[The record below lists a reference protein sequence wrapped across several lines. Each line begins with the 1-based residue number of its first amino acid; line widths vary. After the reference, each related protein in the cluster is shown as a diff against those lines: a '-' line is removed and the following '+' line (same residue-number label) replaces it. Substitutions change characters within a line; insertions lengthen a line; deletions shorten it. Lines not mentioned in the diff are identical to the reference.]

1 MGAVHPSSWS
11 IRPGDAFRWSP
22 VNDEKVVHWVHAVLH
37 SGPITKPEWLIRTAR
52 MFSKNVGPAKSDQGG
67 VPVPGHHG
75 AEDTLGRMI
84 ATCHQDPVPE
94 LPMKL
99 PSLFVYTALTELAVI
114 GPQVAVDAA
123 VALAVS
129 VTVQKVVVPSVK
141 VTVPVGLLGAGS

>member
-1 MGAVHPSSWS
+1 
-11 IRPGDAFRWSP
+11 
-22 VNDEKVVHWVHAVLH
+22 
-37 SGPITKPEWLIRTAR
+37 
-52 MFSKNVGPAKSDQGG
+52 
-67 VPVPGHHG
+67 
-75 AEDTLGRMI
+75 MI

>member
-1 MGAVHPSSWS
+1 VHLVILVEMLQETLADRVKVDDEEAVHRVPSW
-11 IRPGDAFRWSP
+11 
-22 VNDEKVVHWVHAVLH
+22 
-37 SGPITKPEWLIRTAR
+37 PITTGRKC
-52 MFSKNVGPAKSDQGG
+52 SKHVGPAKSDQGG